1 MHLVRDFPAM
11 FDDTEAAARKAEEA
25 HRNGLLHAWS
35 KALPLVGLLVS
46 KVACGRGTGGDRPCQ
61 IYQDKI
67 VDHVDLYQSG
77 AALDIDHINSILCVT
92 FHLQCCSLALWLF
105 IPLWQHNDV

>member
-11 FDDTEAAARKAEEA
+11 FDDTEAAVRKAEEA

-61 IYQDKI
+61 ILPRQ
-67 VDHVDLYQSG
+67 
-77 AALDIDHINSILCVT
+77 NC
-92 FHLQCCSLALWLF
+92 
-105 IPLWQHNDV
+105 